1 MNRRENI
8 DNCIKLKKC
17 EFVPIALHNFLV
29 CAELMKRPYGE
40 TFTDGVLIAESQIKA
55 YEIFNHDILMVEVGI
70 ATLAEACGCVVE
82 YDDKAAPW
90 IKKPVM
96 QKISDVKYLKIP
108 DIRKDGHIPEML
120 KAVKILKKE
129 LGNEVYIMGRA
140 DQGPFSLAAELVGIN
155 NFLIEIGDNKN
166 EGNVKKLL
174 DYTTEVFL
182 NYAIELSKAGSDVT
196 SMGESLAGPS
206 VVSPSIYRKYALTFE
221 SKIIEEL
228 KKRNIIISSHI
239 CGNVD
244 AIIRDFIS
252 TSTQIIEIDEEANFE
267 KAKNLSNGRCCI
279 LGQVSPR
286 ILKTGTISEVERETI
301 KTMNI
306 GKNGYGFILGAGCA
320 IPGNTP
326 VDNIKK
332 MVEIG
337 RKLGRYNSDN

>member
-8 DNCIKLKKC
+8 ENCIKLEKC

-40 TFTDGVLIAESQIKA
+40 IFIDGTLIAESQIKA
-55 YEIFNHDILMVEVGI
+55 YEIFSHDILMVEVGI

-82 YDDKAAPW
+82 YADKAAPW
-90 IKKPVM
+90 IKKPVLE
-96 QKISDVKYLKIP
+96 KISDGKYLKIP
-108 DIRKDGHIPEML
+108 DFKKDGHIPEMV

-129 LGNEVYIMGRA
+129 IGNEVYIMGRA

-155 NFLIEIGDNKN
+155 NFLIEIADNKN
-166 EGNVKKLL
+166 EENVERLL
-174 DYTTEVFL
+174 NYTTEVFL
-182 NYAIELSKAGSDVT
+182 NYAMELSKAGSDIT
-196 SMGESLAGPS
+196 SMGESLAGPG
-206 VVSPSIYRKYALTFE
+206 VVSPSIYRKYAFPFE

-252 TSTQIIEIDEEANFE
+252 TGAQIIEIDEEANFE
-267 KAKNLSNGRCCI
+267 KAKNLSNGKCCI

-286 ILKTGTISEVERETI
+286 ILKIGTISEVERETI
-301 KTMNI
+301 ETMNI
-306 GKNGYGFILGAGCA
+306 GKNGHGFILGAGCA

-337 RKLGRYNSDN
+337 RKLGGYCNDS